1 MRAIILAAGQGT
13 RLRPLTDE
21 CPKAMVPMV
30 GRPIIDWQIEL
41 FHKMGIKDI
50 VVVRGY
56 KAATLDGRDVQFV
69 LNNRYMETNM
79 LYSLLCAKEY
89 FNKDVIVSYGDILYQ
104 KEVLATLLTAKH
116 DVSVVVDLAW
126 KNYYAQRFTNPY
138 DDAES
143 LVLTSDMSIKSIGQS
158 NPHIEDV
165 QAQYI
170 GLMKFSQA
178 ALQNIQRIYKDSYE
192 QKQCIG
198 WGKRAEKAYMT
209 DLLQEMINRRMSVH
223 GVEINGG
230 WLEIDSINDYELAQ
244 KVFDA
249 EKWMGNIEE

>member
-21 CPKAMVPMV
+21 CPKCMVPVV

-41 FHKMGIKDI
+41 FYKMGIKDI
-50 VVVRGY
+50 IVVRGY
-56 KAATLDGRDVQFV
+56 QAASLNGRDVQFV
-69 LNNRYMETNM
+69 SNNRYLETNM
-79 LYSLLCAKEY
+79 LYSLLCAKKY
-89 FNKDVIVSYGDILYQ
+89 FDEDVIVSYGDILYK
-104 KEVLATLLTAKH
+104 KEVLTSLLTAKH

-126 KNYYAQRFTNPY
+126 ENYYAQRFANPY
-138 DDAES
+138 EDAES
-143 LVLTSDMSIKSIGQS
+143 LVLASDMSIESIGQS
-158 NPHIEDV
+158 QPHIQDV

-178 ALQNIQRIYKDSYE
+178 ALQNIQRIYKDSYN

-198 WGKRAEKAYMT
+198 WGKTVEKAYMT
-209 DLLQEMINRRMSVH
+209 DLLQEMINQRMEIY
-223 GVEINGG
+223 GIEINGG

-244 KVFDA
+244 KMFDS
-249 EKWMGNIEE
+249 EKWMGDVEK